1 MELTESNNW
10 IELTIDL
17 KRPVEL
23 FDLMGTFTAIGH
35 QFQQFLRDEYPHLV
49 DETSK
54 IYVRQIRAGSII
66 ADLIPFIPPLI
77 ENMDKAMIV
86 DDFVRRYG
94 GMILQLAKGIKLP
107 EPRKSDL
114 DDVMRGVTAI
124 ANDPNGTATLK
135 SVEFDQTK
143 TRTRVSIQFDT
154 KDAKRVQAV
163 IEDQRRE
170 IEAKAFE
177 VVENQLL
184 VFWQSNLKQ
193 PVQGKRT
200 GELAIMEYV
209 TKKPL
214 PVVYD
219 SELAERRIKHETS
232 QGERNV
238 YKLGFYVTCRIE
250 RLNGRPVAYRIS
262 EVHDII
268 ELPDDD

>member
-1 MELTESNNW
+1 MEVESYSF

-17 KRPVEL
+17 ERPVEL
-23 FDLMGTFTAIGH
+23 YDLMGMFVAIGH
-35 QFQQFLRDEYPHLV
+35 QFEQYLRDEHPNLV

-77 ENMDKAMIV
+77 ENLDRVLIV

-94 GMILQLAKGIKLP
+94 GLILKLGHGQKLP

-114 DDVMRGVTAI
+114 DDLMKGVAAI
-124 ANDPNGTATLK
+124 ANDSNGSATLK
-135 SVEFDQTK
+135 SVQYDKDGEK
-143 TRTRVSIQFDT
+143 TRVAIKFDT
-154 KDAKRVQAV
+154 KQAQQAIRV
-163 IEDQRRE
+163 IDEQRKE
-170 IEAKAFE
+170 LEAKAFQ

-193 PVQGKRT
+193 TDTGKRT
-200 GELAIMEYV
+200 GELAIMEYI

-214 PVVYD
+214 AVVYD
-219 SELAERRIKHETS
+219 SELAEQRIKHETS
-232 QGERNV
+232 EGSRNL
-238 YKLGFYVTCRIE
+238 YRLGFYVTARVE
-250 RLNGRPVAYRIS
+250 TLNGRPVAYRIS

-268 ELPDDD
+268 ELPDE